1 MVSEDDDD
9 DLFSNCEKEFGDEL
23 IMEWARVRLS
33 IFINIFYVYTTF
45 SFYVSDILNSI

>member
-23 IMEWARVRLS
+23 IMEWARVSLS
-33 IFINIFYVYTTF
+33 IFINIFDVYTTF
-45 SFYVSDILNSI
+45 FFFLCK